1 LSDLR
6 RREFITLLG
15 GGAAA
20 WPLAAR
26 AQQRASGSLVG
37 ILSPVSPAAAA
48 RNLEAL
54 RSGLRDLGYIEGR
67 NLTIEARF
75 AGGIPGR
82 LADLA
87 AELVAMKPTVIVA
100 GSLVSILAVANATR
114 TIPVVMSAT
123 SEDPV
128 AAGLAVSL
136 ARPGGNI
143 TGFWI
148 QGEGTLIG
156 KRLEILKEAVPRISR
171 VGVVVNPG
179 DATDAGALKSLPEA
193 ARALELA
200 VRLLEVRAVT
210 ELEAAFATAV
220 REGMHALY
228 VSQTPTFF
236 THHVKIAAM
245 ALRARL
251 PAIDGFREFAIAG
264 GLLSYSASLPDIY
277 RRAAAVV
284 DKILKGSTPADLPI
298 ERPIRF
304 ELVINLKTARALGLE
319 IPPTLLAR
327 ADEVIE

>member
-1 LSDLR
+1 
-6 RREFITLLG
+6 
-15 GGAAA
+15 
-20 WPLAAR
+20 LAAR

-136 ARPGGNI
+136 ARPRRQYYGILDPRRGNAY
-143 TGFWI
+143 W
-148 QGEGTLIG
+148 
-156 KRLEILKEAVPRISR
+156 
-171 VGVVVNPG
+171 
-179 DATDAGALKSLPEA
+179 EA
-193 ARALELA
+193 AGNPKR
-200 VRLLEVRAVT
+200 
-210 ELEAAFATAV
+210 
-220 REGMHALY
+220 G
-228 VSQTPTFF
+228 
-236 THHVKIAAM
+236 
-245 ALRARL
+245 
-251 PAIDGFREFAIAG
+251 GAG
-264 GLLSYSASLPDIY
+264 HFSSWGGGQSW
-277 RRAAAVV
+277 
-284 DKILKGSTPADLPI
+284 
-298 ERPIRF
+298 
-304 ELVINLKTARALGLE
+304 
-319 IPPTLLAR
+319 
-327 ADEVIE
+327 